1 MKITERDVEL
11 MGWILEQKFMTERQV
26 RQVFWKGLSEESHEV
41 FRRLRELGKAG
52 FLTTNKK
59 LSPKTLYLV
68 TRNGASKLKALNRSH
83 GLGELSDEGNSNYIH
98 DLAVTDIRIL
108 FHEWGYTE
116 WLSERVLSKR
126 NDLRQVPDGIIF
138 NNDKYIAIEY
148 ESCQKSKRR
157 YRKILLGY
165 ELDRHVDKVLYITAT
180 PELAQKASKEVTAWH
195 KPHFVWLG
203 SIQRD
208 CINAKLKSI
217 DGECSLNEF
226 LGGR

>member
-1 MKITERDVEL
+1 

-26 RQVFWKGLSEESHEV
+26 RQVFWKGLSQESHEV

-68 TRNGASKLKALNRSH
+68 TRSGASKLKVLDRAH
-83 GLGELSDEGNSNYIH
+83 DLGELSDEGNSNYVH

-108 FHEWGYTE
+108 FHEWGYTQ

-126 NDLRQVPDGIIF
+126 NDLRQVPDGMIF

-148 ESCQKSKRR
+148 ESSQKSKRR

-165 ELDRHVDKVLYITAT
+165 ELDRRVDKVLYITAT
-180 PELAQKASKEVTAWH
+180 QELAQKVLKEVTAWH
-195 KPHFVWLG
+195 KPNFVWLG
-203 SIQRD
+203 DIQRD
-208 CINAKLKSI
+208 HINAKLKSI
-217 DGECSLNEF
+217 DGECSLNEL
-226 LGGR
+226 LGDRVRC